1 MFSENPTWFRGCN
14 RIETA
19 KIFEQGRTLVKILS
33 GILLSML
40 ALAPLRAQPMA
51 RLLNDIPAARES
63 LLRIVS
69 PRFYRT
75 LLISPVEGWI
85 MVRGELSAGTRMHGA
100 RVVHSELGGAYDKL
114 ALDLANNL
122 VVIGYPHV
130 ELGDPT
136 PAILLHV
143 LIYKIKDGRLA
154 VSFAHFDTPGGS
166 QMRYYGCAW
175 MAVEKPNHLWETIEP
190 KILQRN
196 EPRGP
201 RTYALS
207 VESPV
212 ARSRL
217 PRAVGYSYFHGTGI
231 RPR

>member
-1 MFSENPTWFRGCN
+1 MPMKVVL
-14 RIETA
+14 A
-19 KIFEQGRTLVKILS
+19 VP
-33 GILLSML
+33 LLAL
-40 ALAPLRAQPMA
+40 FVLAPLKAQTSV
-51 RLLNDIPAARES
+51 RVLSDIPAARES

-69 PRFYRT
+69 PHFYKT

-85 MVRGELSAGTRMHGA
+85 VVRGQLFTGTRMSGA
-100 RVVHSELGGAYDKL
+100 RLIHSELGGAYDKL

-130 ELGDPT
+130 ELHEMAPT
-136 PAILLHV
+136 ILLHV
-143 LIYKIKDGRLA
+143 LLYKIKGGRLA
-154 VSFAHFDTPGGS
+154 ISFAHFDTSGGS

-190 KILQRN
+190 KILQPH

-207 VESPV
+207 VESPI
-212 ARSRL
+212 ARQRL
-217 PRAVGYSYFHGTGI
+217 PRAIGVLSAPGNAF
-231 RPR
+231 RAR

>member
-1 MFSENPTWFRGCN
+1 MRVIVWVLLFLVLLDRAGAAAGSP
-14 RIETA
+14 
-19 KIFEQGRTLVKILS
+19 RTLD
-33 GILLSML
+33 
-40 ALAPLRAQPMA
+40 
-51 RLLNDIPAARES
+51 DIPGARES

-69 PRFYRT
+69 PKFYKT
-75 LLISPVEGWI
+75 LLISPVEGWVV
-85 MVRGELSAGTRMHGA
+85 VRGQLASGTRIYGA
-100 RVVHSELGGAYDKL
+100 RISHSELGGAYDQL

-136 PAILLHV
+136 PTILVHLLV
-143 LIYKIKDGRLA
+143 YQIKDAKLA
-154 VSFAHFDTPGGS
+154 VSFAHFDTAGGS

-175 MAVEKPNHLWETIEP
+175 MAVQKPNHLWEPIEP
-190 KILQRN
+190 KNLQAH

-201 RTYALS
+201 RTYALA
-207 VESPV
+207 VESPI

-217 PRAVGYSYFHGTGI
+217 PRAVGSPYSHGTGI

>member
-1 MFSENPTWFRGCN
+1 MK
-14 RIETA
+14 A
-19 KIFEQGRTLVKILS
+19 LLA
-33 GILLSML
+33 ILLSGLFGL
-40 ALAPLRAQPMA
+40 ASAKAQAPKRVLA
-51 RLLNDIPAARES
+51 DIPGAPES
-63 LLRIVS
+63 LLRTVS
-69 PRFYRT
+69 PKFYRT

-85 MVRGELSAGTRMHGA
+85 VVRGQLSAGTRMFGA
-100 RVVHSELGGAYDKL
+100 RVIHSELGGAYDKL

-130 ELGDPT
+130 ELGDVAPT
-136 PAILLHV
+136 ILLHV
-143 LIYKIKDGRLA
+143 LIYRIKDGRLA
-154 VSFAHFDTPGGS
+154 VSFAHFDTAGGS

-175 MAVEKPNHLWETIEP
+175 MAVEKPNHLWETIDP
-190 KILQRN
+190 RNLQPN

-201 RTYALS
+201 RTYALA

-217 PRAVGYSYFHGTGI
+217 PRAVGARYSHGTGL

>member
-1 MFSENPTWFRGCN
+1 M
-14 RIETA
+14 
-19 KIFEQGRTLVKILS
+19 KILAGALAVS
-33 GILLSML
+33 LL
-40 ALAPLRAQPMA
+40 ALAPVKAQEPH
-51 RLLNDIPAARES
+51 RVLNDIPGARES

-85 MVRGELSAGTRMHGA
+85 VVRGQLAAGTHLFGGRII
-100 RVVHSELGGAYDKL
+100 HSELGGAYDRL

-130 ELGDPT
+130 ELGDATPT
-136 PAILLHV
+136 ILLHV
-143 LIYKIKDGRLA
+143 LIYRIKDGRLA
-154 VSFAHFDTPGGS
+154 VSFAHFDTAGGS

-175 MAVEKPNHLWETIEP
+175 MAVEKPNHLWEPIEP
-190 KILQRN
+190 KNLQPH

-201 RTYALS
+201 RTYALA
-207 VESPV
+207 VESPI

-217 PRAVGYSYFHGTGI
+217 PRATASALSHMTGT

>member
-1 MFSENPTWFRGCN
+1 MRVFAGLVLW
-14 RIETA
+14 I
-19 KIFEQGRTLVKILS
+19 IFGSVN
-33 GILLSML
+33 L
-40 ALAPLRAQPMA
+40 AAAPAHRVLA
-51 RLLNDIPAARES
+51 DIPGAKES
-63 LLRIVS
+63 LLRIVN

-85 MVRGELSAGTRMHGA
+85 VVRGQLSAGTHIYGA
-100 RVVHSELGGAYDKL
+100 RIIHSELGGAYDKL

-130 ELGDPT
+130 ELGDISPT
-136 PAILLHV
+136 LLLHV
-143 LIYKIKDGRLA
+143 LIYNIKDGRLA
-154 VSFAHFDTPGGS
+154 VSFAHFDTAGGS

-175 MAVEKPNHLWETIEP
+175 MAVEKPNHLWETIDP
-190 KILQRN
+190 RNLQPN

-207 VESPV
+207 VESPI

-217 PRAVGYSYFHGTGI
+217 PRAVGSPYSFGTGV
-231 RPR
+231 RAR